1 MPFLA
6 FTHCSAQQHVLSS
19 FHLPLS
25 LFFHTLNHFL
35 LGAGGGGAQKLRNG
49 VGSGLSFSELLP
61 VGQFHLGWKFL
72 WLKNQYFTWG
82 SARRRVGHSEPHQLS
97 TALQPVLVS
106 SNFKSLKVLGGG
118 LVVFSI

>member
-35 LGAGGGGAQKLRNG
+35 LGAGGGRGPKVKKWG
-49 VGSGLSFSELLP
+49 GKWFE
-61 VGQFHLGWKFL
+61 FL
-72 WLKNQYFTWG
+72 
-82 SARRRVGHSEPHQLS
+82 
-97 TALQPVLVS
+97 
-106 SNFKSLKVLGGG
+106 
-118 LVVFSI
+118 